1 MKEISKLN
9 NLVYT
14 VNPLP
19 HSLLNFIFDFTS
31 LQPQDEIKYIS
42 NTIKIYFNQNSKRWS
57 FREYK

>member
-9 NLVYT
+9 NLVYN
-14 VNPLP
+14 VNPLT
-19 HSLLNFIFDFTS
+19 HSLLNFIFDFNS